1 MSCLLLYSCILVLP
15 SQSLHSASNLLASS
29 SSISIAPV
37 TSSSSVSSTL
47 GINPVPFVWTAIE
60 CLCWVFPPFVSLFT
74 TRNAVEYRIIPY
86 PDGIPLHARI
96 FKPIQGTTRLQELHH
111 LITHCYAL
119 VLQYRCIRDQ
129 NWFGRLGYDK
139 SMELEK
145 TSKQELSS
153 LSSIRSI
160 TPPNEQGEKNPSEIC
175 RIKLIN
181 VVHSTILAIKKQ
193 DMDSFFFFF

>member
-1 MSCLLLYSCILVLP
+1 
-15 SQSLHSASNLLASS
+15 
-29 SSISIAPV
+29 
-37 TSSSSVSSTL
+37 
-47 GINPVPFVWTAIE
+47 
-60 CLCWVFPPFVSLFT
+60 
-74 TRNAVEYRIIPY
+74 
-86 PDGIPLHARI
+86 
-96 FKPIQGTTRLQELHH
+96 
-111 LITHCYAL
+111 

-193 DMDSFFFFF
+193 DMDSFFFFFNLSKQAKRKLILQNFTMKKK